1 MGDGRML
8 EIARELIADQ
18 RKYPDPSPDPDPS
31 PSPSPSPNQVRPDD
45 PLQAKAILESGGKIL
60 KPISPAFTEPARLT
74 TLALHSD
81 WVSSL
86 AYEESTP

>member
-1 MGDGRML
+1 MTVTLTPNR
-8 EIARELIADQ
+8 
-18 RKYPDPSPDPDPS
+18 DPS
-31 PSPSPSPNQVRPDD
+31 PSPNPDPNPSPSPNPIPNQVRPDD

>member
-1 MGDGRML
+1 MYRVTPRGL
-8 EIARELIADQ
+8 EQQLMDACDEPTRTLTQAH
-18 RKYPDPSPDPDPS
+18 S

-60 KPISPAFTEPARLT
+60 KPVSPAFTEPARLT

>member
-1 MGDGRML
+1 
-8 EIARELIADQ
+8 
-18 RKYPDPSPDPDPS
+18 
-31 PSPSPSPNQVRPDD
+31 VRPDD